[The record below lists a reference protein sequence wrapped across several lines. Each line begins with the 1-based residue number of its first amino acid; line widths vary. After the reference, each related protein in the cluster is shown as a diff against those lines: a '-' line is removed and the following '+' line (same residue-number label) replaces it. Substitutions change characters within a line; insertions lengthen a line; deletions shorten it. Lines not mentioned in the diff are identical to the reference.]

1 MVGTYALE
9 VDSPTTDVMD
19 APAAPPCRPTLH
31 AISDV
36 ASEPAPVLPGTDLRV
51 RLESHPVPLRVAAGA
66 HWATGIAI
74 EAELPWLAI
83 GTALDLELPDGGQR
97 GGRIQSFE
105 VDVTST
111 GSACLRIFAD
121 LSPHAVAS
129 TQPAAAAGDDEPEPS
144 AAPVPRPW
152 LRPLLFIL
160 GTSIGV
166 HAGLHAPPL
175 RSLVASA
182 ELLVRLAAGN

>member
-9 VDSPTTDVMD
+9 VDSPTTD
-19 APAAPPCRPTLH
+19 APAPLPRRPTLH
-31 AISDV
+31 AVPDV
-36 ASEPAPVLPGTDLRV
+36 ASEPTPEVPGTDLRV
-51 RLESHPVPLRVAAGA
+51 RLESLPVPLRVAAGG

-105 VDVTST
+105 VDVTPA
-111 GSACLRIFAD
+111 GSACLRIFAE
-121 LSPHAVAS
+121 LSS
-129 TQPAAAAGDDEPEPS
+129 PAAASAEPVGDPEPT
-144 AAPVPRPW
+144 ATPVARPW
-152 LRPLLFIL
+152 LPSLLFIL
-160 GTSIGV
+160 GTSIGI

-175 RSLVASA
+175 RTLVATA
-182 ELLVRLAAGN
+182 QLLVRLAAGN

>member
-9 VDSPTTDVMD
+9 VDSPTTDAMD
-19 APAAPPCRPTLH
+19 PPAAPPRTPTLR
-31 AISDV
+31 AISDLASQAPPV
-36 ASEPAPVLPGTDLRV
+36 APGTDLRL
-51 RLESHPVPLRVAAGA
+51 RLESLAVPLRVAAGG

-105 VDVTST
+105 VDVTAT
-111 GSACLRIFAD
+111 GSACLRIFAE
-121 LSPHAVAS
+121 LSSHDAAS
-129 TQPAAAAGDDEPEPS
+129 PAPVDDPAPAAAPA
-144 AAPVPRPW
+144 RPW

-160 GTSIGV
+160 GTSIGI
-166 HAGLHAPPL
+166 HAGLQAPPL
-175 RSLVASA
+175 HALVTTAQLVA
-182 ELLVRLAAGN
+182 RLAARH